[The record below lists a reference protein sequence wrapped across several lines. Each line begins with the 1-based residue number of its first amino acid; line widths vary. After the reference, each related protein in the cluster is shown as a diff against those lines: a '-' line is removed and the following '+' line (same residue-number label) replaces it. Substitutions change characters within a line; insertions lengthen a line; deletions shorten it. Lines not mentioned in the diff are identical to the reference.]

1 MREETTDEEE
11 EPAECVY
18 IDSLSY
24 QDFLLLGR
32 MFSLLFILS
41 SCSVTLFQRATEVR
55 SFCAY
60 PCD

>member
-24 QDFLLLGR
+24 KDFLLLGR
-32 MFSLLFILS
+32 VFSLLFILS
-41 SCSVTLFQRATEVR
+41 SCSVTFAFATDVGG
-55 SFCAY
+55 FCAY